1 MTINE
6 INGVLAVIL
15 LLLLNILD
23 HIWAAKRFEEIER
36 RMK

>member
-6 INGVLAVIL
+6 TNGVIFVIL

-23 HIWAAKRFEEIER
+23 HIWAAGKFEEIER

>member
-6 INGVLAVIL
+6 INGVIVVIL

-23 HIWAAKRFEEIER
+23 HIWAATKFDEIER